1 MAKSFHLTVARVGE
15 NLFDGEAISA
25 SLPGT
30 EGVFQILAEHEAF
43 VSQLKAGE
51 MHITAAD
58 TQKYHFEIPNGG
70 IAEVSHNQ
78 ATILL

>member
-1 MAKSFHLTVARVGE
+1 MAKTFHLTVAKVGE

-25 SLPGT
+25 TLPGS
-30 EGVFQILAEHEAF
+30 EGVFQILAGHEAF
-43 VSQLKAGE
+43 VSELKGGE

-58 TQKYHFEIPNGG
+58 DKKYRFEIPTGG
-70 IAEVSHNQ
+70 IAEVSRNQ